1 MDIYA
6 IRKQN
11 LINLIGTRRKNAC
24 ALKWEMAPAHLSQ
37 ILSDRTEKN
46 LGDDVARR
54 IESLEGLERGWMDQ
68 LRESPDRVDAVP
80 AGLLV
85 GAELGAAIEAARI
98 KKGITKKDLA
108 AAFGIAPPSVQGWVS
123 TGRIDKAKLIEVIRF
138 FSDVVGPEHW
148 GLSKD
153 DGALLQVATSSADI
167 QPPSASDMV
176 RAMLATKAGKALSKE
191 ARERLL
197 GAAEE
202 QPVTTLPPAAN
213 DQAGSGEILIPQY
226 DIRAS
231 MGHGQVA
238 PDYAEIVR
246 NVIVKESY
254 LQENG
259 ITFTSPA
266 HLAMITGW
274 GQSMEGTI
282 NDKDPLIVDR
292 GVNEFAGDGIYVL
305 TWNDHLYIK
314 RLQMVDKETIE
325 LISDNPKHKDREV
338 PLKDV
343 TIHARVLLIWN
354 AKKA

>member
-1 MDIYA
+1 MNKESYLQAYKRTYRLARMSHLKDRI
-6 IRKQN
+6 KQARDYGG
-11 LINLIGTRRKNAC
+11 LTQKQLAERVGV
-24 ALKWEMAPAHLSQ
+24 SQ
-37 ILSDRTEKN
+37 PVISQ
-46 LGDDVARR
+46 
-54 IESLEGLERGWMDQ
+54 LERGDNLQ
-68 LRESPDRVDAVP
+68 SVHLLKIAEVCGVDP
-80 AGLLV
+80 SWLSG
-85 GAELGAAIEAARI
+85 GNGEGPGAAVEQADSAVSGAG
-98 KKGITKKDLA
+98 KSPADL
-108 AAFGIAPPSVQGWVS
+108 
-123 TGRIDKAKLIEVIRF
+123 
-138 FSDVVGPEHW
+138 
-148 GLSKD
+148 
-153 DGALLQVATSSADI
+153 
-167 QPPSASDMV
+167 V
-176 RAMLATKAGKALSKE
+176 RAMLATKAGKALPKE
-191 ARERLL
+191 ARERIL
-197 GAAEE
+197 GAAED
-202 QPVTTLPPAAN
+202 QPGSTFIPAPAP
-213 DQAGSGEILIPQY
+213 ATKGEILIPQY

-238 PDYAEIVR
+238 PDYAEVVR

-292 GVNEFAGDGIYVL
+292 GINEFVGDGIYVL

-314 RLQMVDKETIE
+314 RLQMVSKDTIE

-338 PLKDV
+338 PLDSV